1 MIFYLPVLGMLLLF
15 TRACS
20 KTDIPQ
26 GNDESV
32 AVAFYSA
39 ISEVTHNDPSLT
51 RASGT
56 DWDADDHIGIYAVPT
71 GKTWQE
77 ASFINVDY
85 VNSTGGA
92 EGIFQAADAEK
103 AVMLPGNG
111 SKLDFVAYYP
121 YSATARNDFN
131 VAVDITDQTDPSR
144 IDVLYAKAEGK
155 DKTTPKIP
163 LIFDHKLAQLV
174 LSFSAADVV
183 LEGMKVTLN
192 NVTTNGWLDLTD
204 GVVKPGTDIGE
215 ITPVVTTDTI
225 ANTATATAFL
235 LPEQQMTDVTI
246 AIALAD
252 GKKYEWKPVEEN
264 ELVGGYSHTYTFT
277 LTSGGIASEGSG
289 TIRPIEPGKGGDAGE
304 LEPLSFTVD
313 KTTVDLPAS
322 NATTTITLTA
332 DAGQAWT
339 AVSDQPWLSL
349 SPESGS
355 GTAVITLTASENTDA
370 RRTAAVTF
378 TPAASSVLSPVGVTV
393 IQEYGEAEHVVG
405 PTLFPGS
412 DFEDWG
418 AFTAGLA
425 TDLPLYATQSTA
437 EAYTGTSSLHLN
449 GRTPDNEDG
458 TPVDED
464 GTPVDDDETP
474 VDNKCVFTAKV
485 PENFVAPSKI
495 VFYIKGTSEKSLS
508 IILHTTTTPPYDDY
522 YNLKDCTADTT
533 LKAAGSR
540 EEYDGVIDTG
550 GKWVKAT
557 LNIVNP
563 AKIDSTAGNELI
575 SFKVGLGADYDLWID
590 DITVENE

>member
-39 ISEVTHNDPSLT
+39 ISEVTRNDPPLT

-56 DWDADDHIGIYAVPT
+56 NWDAGDHIGIYAVPT
-71 GKTWQE
+71 GKTWEE

-92 EGIFQAADAEK
+92 AGIFQAADAEK

-121 YSATARNDFN
+121 YSATAGNDFN
-131 VAVDITDQTDPSR
+131 VAVDITDQTVPSR

-155 DKTTPKIP
+155 DKTTPEIP

-192 NVTTNGWLDLTD
+192 HVTTNGWLDLAN
-204 GVVKPGTDIGE
+204 GVVTQGTDIGE
-215 ITPVVTTDTI
+215 ITPVVTTDAM

-235 LPEQQMTDVTI
+235 LPGQQMTDVTI
-246 AIALAD
+246 AITLGD
-252 GKKYEWKPVEEN
+252 GKKYEWKPVEDN
-264 ELVGGYSHTYTFT
+264 VLIGGYSHTYTFT
-277 LTSGGIASEGSG
+277 LTPGGVASEGSG

-418 AFTAGLA
+418 AFTSGL
-425 TDLPLYATQSTA
+425 TTGLPLYATQSTA

-449 GRTPDNEDG
+449 GRTPDN
-458 TPVDED
+458 DE
-464 GTPVDDDETP
+464 
-474 VDNKCVFTAKV
+474 CVFTAKV
-485 PENFVAPSKI
+485 PENFTMPSKI
-495 VFYIKGTSEKSLS
+495 VFFIKGTAGKSLS
-508 IILHTTTTPPYDDY
+508 IILHNTATLSYDDY
-522 YNLKDCTADTT
+522 YNLKACTADTT
-533 LKAAGSR
+533 LSAGGK
-540 EEYDGVIDTG
+540 EVYDGIIDTG
-550 GKWVKAT
+550 GKWVKVT
-557 LNIVNP
+557 LDILNP
-563 AKIDSTAGNELI
+563 ANIDSTAGNELI
-575 SFKVGLGADYDLWID
+575 SFKVGSGAAYNLWID

>member
-26 GNDESV
+26 GNDESI

-39 ISEVTHNDPSLT
+39 ISEVTRNDPPYDPSLT

-56 DWDADDHIGIYAVPT
+56 DWDAGDHIGIYAVPT
-71 GKTWQE
+71 GKTWEE

-92 EGIFQAADAEK
+92 AGIFQAADSEK

-121 YSATARNDFN
+121 YSATAENDFN
-131 VAVDITDQTDPSR
+131 VAVDITDQTVPSR

-155 DKTTPKIP
+155 DKTTPEIP

-174 LSFSAADVV
+174 LSFSATDVV

-192 NVTTNGWLDLTD
+192 NVTTNGWLDLTN
-204 GVVKPGTDIGE
+204 GVVTQGTDIGE
-215 ITPVVTTDTI
+215 IMPVVKTD
-225 ANTATATAFL
+225 AVADTATATAFL
-235 LPEQQMTDVTI
+235 LPGQEMTDVTI

-252 GKKYEWKPVEEN
+252 GKKYEWKPVEDN
-264 ELVGGYSHTYTFT
+264 KLVGGYSHTYTFI
-277 LTSGGIASEGSG
+277 LTPGGVASEGSG
-289 TIRPIEPGKGGDAGE
+289 TIRPIEPGKGGNAGE

-313 KTTVDLPAS
+313 KTTVNLPAS

-378 TPAASSVLSPVGVTV
+378 TPEASSALSPVGVTV

-418 AFTAGLA
+418 AFTSGL
-425 TDLPLYATQSTA
+425 TTGLPLYATQSTA

-449 GRTPDNEDG
+449 GRTPDINE
-458 TPVDED
+458 
-464 GTPVDDDETP
+464 
-474 VDNKCVFTAKV
+474 CVFTAKV
-485 PENFVAPSKI
+485 PENFTMPSKI

-508 IILHTTTTPPYDDY
+508 IILYTTTTAY
-522 YNLKDCTADTT
+522 YNLKDCDSDTI
-533 LKAAGSR
+533 LSSGASNK
-540 EEYDGVIDTG
+540 YDGIINTG
-550 GKWVKAT
+550 GNWVKVT
-557 LNIVNP
+557 LDILNP
-563 AKIDSTAGNELI
+563 AKIDSIVGNELI
-575 SFKVGLGADYDLWID
+575 SFKVGSGAAYNLWID

>member
-39 ISEVTHNDPSLT
+39 ISEVTRNDPPLT

-56 DWDADDHIGIYAVPT
+56 DWDAGDHIGIYAVPT
-71 GKTWQE
+71 GKTWEE

-121 YSATARNDFN
+121 YSATAENDFN
-131 VAVDITDQTDPSR
+131 VTVDITDQTVPSR

-155 DKTTPKIP
+155 DKTTPEIP

-204 GVVKPGTDIGE
+204 GVVRPGTDIGE
-215 ITPVVTTDTI
+215 ITPVVTTD
-225 ANTATATAFL
+225 AMADTATATAFL
-235 LPEQQMTDVTI
+235 LPGQQMTDVTI

-252 GKKYEWKPVEEN
+252 GKKYEWKPVEDN
-264 ELVGGYSHTYTFT
+264 VLVGGYSHTYTFT
-277 LTSGGIASEGSG
+277 LTPGGIASEGSG

-313 KTTVDLPAS
+313 KTTVNLPAS

-355 GTAVITLTASENTDA
+355 GTAVITLTATENTDV
-370 RRTAAVTF
+370 RRTTAVTF

-425 TDLPLYATQSTA
+425 TGLPSYATQSTA

-449 GRTPDNEDG
+449 GTPANND
-458 TPVDED
+458 TI
-464 GTPVDDDETP
+464 
-474 VDNKCVFTAKV
+474 FTAKV

-495 VFYIKGTSEKSLS
+495 VFYIKGTAEKSLS
-508 IILHTTTTPPYDDY
+508 IILHTTATDY
-522 YNLKDCTADTT
+522 YNLKACTADTI
-533 LKAAGSR
+533 LSSGGR
-540 EEYDGVIDTG
+540 EVYDGVINTG
-550 GKWVKAT
+550 GKWVKVT
-557 LNIVNP
+557 LDILNP
-563 AKIDSTAGNELI
+563 AKIDSIVGNELI
-575 SFKVGLGADYDLWID
+575 SFKVGSGAPYNLWID
-590 DITVENE
+590 DITVENK

>member
-39 ISEVTHNDPSLT
+39 ISEVTRNDPPYDLSLT

-174 LSFSAADVV
+174 LSFSSADVV
-183 LEGMKVTLN
+183 LEGMKVSLN
-192 NVTTNGWLDLTD
+192 DVTTNGWLDLTD
-204 GVVKPGTDIGE
+204 GVVKQGTDTGK

-289 TIRPIEPGKGGDAGE
+289 TIRPIEPGRGGDAGE

-313 KTTVDLPAS
+313 KTTIDLPAS
-322 NATTTITLTA
+322 DATTTITLTA
-332 DAGQAWT
+332 DAGQGWT
-339 AVSDQPWLSL
+339 AISDQPWLSL

-355 GTAVITLTASENTDA
+355 GAAVITLTATENTDA
-370 RRTAAVTF
+370 LRTAAVTL
-378 TPAASSVLSPVGVTV
+378 TPTASSTLSPVGITV
-393 IQEYGEAEHVVG
+393 IQAAGTTEPVTGM
-405 PTLFPGS
+405 TLFPGS
-412 DFEDWG
+412 DFEDWS
-418 AFTAGLA
+418 AFTAGL
-425 TDLPLYATQSTA
+425 TDSLPKYATQST
-437 EAYTGTSSLHLN
+437 EKAYTGTRSLHLN
-449 GRTPDNEDG
+449 GTPANNE
-458 TPVDED
+458 
-464 GTPVDDDETP
+464 
-474 VDNKCVFTAKV
+474 CVFTAMV
-485 PENFVAPSKI
+485 PENFTVPNKI
-495 VFYIKGTSEKSLS
+495 VFYIKGTADKSLS
-508 IILHTTTTPPYDDY
+508 IIVYTTAASSNY
-522 YNLKDCTADTT
+522 YNLKACTTDTT
-533 LKAAGSR
+533 LAVGGGER
-540 EEYDGVIDTG
+540 YEGVIDTG
-550 GKWVKAT
+550 GNWVKVT
-557 LNIVNP
+557 LDILRP
-563 AKIDSTAGNELI
+563 ADVVSTAENELI
-575 SFKVGLGADYDLWID
+575 SFKVGGGAAYDLWID
-590 DITVENE
+590 DITMEND